1 MTTKTTSQ
9 EGREAAKGTLIDGLV
24 AAAIFGASTGA
35 LDVLNAGDFTWRTV
49 GVAALTG
56 GLMAVLAFL
65 RHAYAAP
72 YLRIRAMSKPK
83 RR

>member
-1 MTTKTTSQ
+1 MTAKTTSQ
-9 EGREAAKGTLIDGLV
+9 EGREAAKGTLVDGLI
-24 AAAIFGASTGA
+24 AAAIFGATTGA

-49 GVAALTG
+49 GIAALTG

-72 YLRIRAMSKPK
+72 YLRIRRLSKPK

>member
-1 MTTKTTSQ
+1 MTIKSTSQ
-9 EGREAAKGTLIDGLV
+9 AGREAATGTLIDGLI
-24 AAAIFGASTGA
+24 ASAIFGASTGA

-56 GLMAVLAFL
+56 GIMAALAFL

-72 YLRIRAMSKPK
+72 YLRIRRLSKPK
-83 RR
+83 R